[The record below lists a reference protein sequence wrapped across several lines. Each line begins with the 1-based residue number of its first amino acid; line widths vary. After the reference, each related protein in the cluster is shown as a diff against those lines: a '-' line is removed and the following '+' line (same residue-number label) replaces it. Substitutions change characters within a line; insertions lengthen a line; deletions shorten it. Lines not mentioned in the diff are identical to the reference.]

1 MDKYKSSCT
10 EDHSKMTKIS
20 CLAIGQ
26 GIEGKKEFLD
36 CGSGGSRF
44 GIILSFNASS
54 PGKKQKDHFILLCTM
69 NTFGSS
75 WISSPG
81 LDDNLSAD
89 LAWPNPLVTK
99 SVKLCCKGLPD
110 QTRHSCNTSKYEKK
124 LLKRKRFQDFF
135 SVMCKIWTHYF
146 HIWSYFQQSISP
158 TRGALWRFLSGW
170 LSIFMSVLLTKRIWQ
185 CPSFV
190 CVWK

>member
-1 MDKYKSSCT
+1 MLKRFSIHCFILWHTARLSRAFKKRRDLLQIMDKYKSSCT

-26 GIEGKKEFLD
+26 GIEREKKEFLD
-36 CGSGGSRF
+36 CGSGGSRS

-110 QTRHSCNTSKYEKK
+110 QTSNSCYTSKY
-124 LLKRKRFQDFF
+124 
-135 SVMCKIWTHYF
+135 I
-146 HIWSYFQQSISP
+146 
-158 TRGALWRFLSGW
+158 
-170 LSIFMSVLLTKRIWQ
+170 
-185 CPSFV
+185 
-190 CVWK
+190 